1 MSTPIQVTF
10 DCADP
15 GALAAFWAQALG
27 YVVEPPPE
35 PFSSW
40 DEALAAW
47 GVPKE
52 LWNSRSAAVDPD
64 GDGPRF
70 FFQQVPEGKQVKNR
84 VHVDLKVGGLR
95 DDGRDRIDAEVERLQ
110 AVGAT
115 TLYPLEEWGG
125 YCVVMQDPE
134 GNEFCVD

>member
-1 MSTPIQVTF
+1 MAKQIQVTF

-15 GALAAFWAQALG
+15 GAQAAFWAQALG

-40 DEALAAW
+40 DEALTAW

-52 LWNSRSAAVDPD
+52 LWNSKSAAVDAD
-64 GDGPRF
+64 GAGPRF

-84 VHVDLKVGGLR
+84 VHVDLRAGGSG
-95 DDGRDRIDAEVERLQ
+95 DDRRTRIDAEVERLQ
-110 AVGAT
+110 GLGAT
-115 TLYPLEEWGG
+115 ALHPLEELGS
-125 YCVVMQDPE
+125 YFVVMQDPE
-134 GNEFCVD
+134 GNEFCID